1 MRAPST
7 PRMTVTTALMFC
19 LPGRTRRASMPMTAP
34 KMMVPMISTTMTASF
49 CATVVAL
56 LCRPFTRLRDLLDHG
71 SGKSAFRNGRSATC
85 LVGQPRQSESAEADP
100 ASLTLAEGDVA
111 EDVSG
116 DDDLPPLVVGQGQQA
131 VLLDRLGH
139 RLGDILRAGFCL
151 ECDLARDVLDADLD
165 LHVSGLS
172 SMRWARGIP
181 PVPGLALRLTSRG
194 LRTFP
199 AHLGEVAEPPPG
211 AGADEAGGLVLGDRG
226 ALRQ

>member
-7 PRMTVTTALMFC
+7 PRMTVTRALMFC

-56 LCRPFTRLRDLLDHG
+56 LCRPVTRLRELLDHG

-85 LVGQPRQSESAEADP
+85 LVGQ
-100 ASLTLAEGDVA
+100 
-111 EDVSG
+111 
-116 DDDLPPLVVGQGQQA
+116 GQQA
-131 VLLDRLGH
+131 ILLDRLGH

-172 SMRWARGIP
+172 SMRWHAAYRRCR
-181 PVPGLALRLTSRG
+181 VLRSG
-194 LRTFP
+194 
-199 AHLGEVAEPPPG
+199 
-211 AGADEAGGLVLGDRG
+211 
-226 ALRQ
+226 